1 MKLTVSIQNKTLVSN
16 FDTHYIQN
24 QDGTAYLYVYGVD
37 PLWLVKAVF
46 TRDDKFAIGPIGS
59 TYDVDPD
66 DVYCHIIEVPVDV
79 LKVPKGFSVSAGI
92 YEPQGTTPEETYAL
106 YTTVSAVGWIYPS
119 TYLIVPRDLET
130 QQADAINLAI
140 GNLTTLVQNNIIQ
153 LRQDGGYLQ
162 WKYTV
167 GATWNNLTS
176 LLDITGPTGDKGVSM
191 RARGL
196 WNKDTAYYS
205 NADYLDIVHYA
216 GTAYYCK
223 VTIETS
229 NNSDPLTDTTHWGVF
244 VDQGTSFRIRGEWN
258 ANTSYYVDEDHID
271 VVTYLG
277 DTYYCKQS
285 ITTTGNSNPTLDTT
299 HWGIYTEKGISF
311 RVRGDWAVGV
321 AYVTNNDYIDIVH
334 FYGKAY
340 YCKETHTSGIGMLP
354 SSGAPYWGIFID
366 GTMQTTLDTTSTAI
380 SLNLIN
386 GEDKSYS
393 QATIASIAIT
403 IPATV
408 GHGFQAATNFK
419 SGSSPVAVT
428 FTNNSSYSLKKIQYG
443 LGVANYTPTANRTVS
458 LMFYCDG
465 LNLYCYINEV
475 E

>member
-37 PLWLVKAVF
+37 PSWLVKVVF

-79 LKVPKGFSVSAGI
+79 LKVPKGFSVSAGV
-92 YEPQGTTPEETYAL
+92 YEPQGTTPEETYVL

-153 LRQDGGYLQ
+153 LRQDSGYLQ

-167 GATWNNLTS
+167 GTTWNNLTS
-176 LLDITGPTGDKGVSM
+176 LLDITGPTGNKGVSI
-191 RARGL
+191 RALGL
-196 WNKDTAYYS
+196 WNKDTAYYN

-229 NNSDPLTDTTHWGVF
+229 NNADPLTDTTHWGVF
-244 VDQGTSFRIRGEWN
+244 VDQGTSFRIRGEWGS
-258 ANTSYYVDEDHID
+258 NTSYYVDEDHID
-271 VVTYLG
+271 VVTFLG

-285 ITTTGNSNPTLDTT
+285 ITTTGNSSPAIDTT

-311 RVRGDWAVGV
+311 RMRGTWNSSATYRND
-321 AYVTNNDYIDIVH
+321 NDYIDVVQ
-334 FYGKAY
+334 YGGKVY
-340 YCKETHTSGIGMLP
+340 YCILAVEITGLDNP
-354 SSGAPYWGIFID
+354 FID
-366 GTMQTTLDTTSTAI
+366 TTHWGLFLDGNMQSILDTSSTTIALT
-380 SLNLIN
+380 LNN

-393 QATIASIAIT
+393 QVTITSIAIT
-403 IPATV
+403 IPVTV
-408 GHGFQAATNFK
+408 GHGFQAAVNFK

-443 LGVANYTPTANRTVS
+443 LGVVNYTPTANRTVS
-458 LMFYCDG
+458 LMLYCDG